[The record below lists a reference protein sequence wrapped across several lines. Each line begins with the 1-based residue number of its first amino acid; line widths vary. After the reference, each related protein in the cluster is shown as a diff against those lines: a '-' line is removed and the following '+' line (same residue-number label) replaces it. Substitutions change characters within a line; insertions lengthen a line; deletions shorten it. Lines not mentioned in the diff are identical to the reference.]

1 MEKKFFQVNMTVQ
14 LDHSVVVE
22 AESKEEAEE
31 IVKHELDQYP
41 YDAKD
46 WSDGGVEVW
55 SVDETDAPDGL

>member
-1 MEKKFFQVNMTVQ
+1 MTVQ

-22 AESKEEAEE
+22 AESKEEAKE
-31 IVKHELDQYP
+31 IVERELDQYP

-46 WSDGGVEVW
+46 WSDGGVEIW